1 MREGPSPA
9 RAGHGAAER
18 GHEARGEA
26 AGRDLGAVP
35 LRKGSAGSW
44 RSRGSIRATPRG
56 RPAAAERPAF
66 PGAQEALGQENR
78 GFRVPVSGRASV
90 VRAGSSAARRRGA
103 GDSAGRQPRAAG
115 RAAGRRSERR
125 AVPGLRPTRRRK
137 RKAAGPEI
145 RPGPAPGQRVPDPL
159 ARRPAPHLQRA
170 GADTLSGR
178 LAAAPPPGPRL
189 PGRPAAPARAPARSS
204 HRRAAP
210 PRAAE
215 ETRRSRAPPAAAIAG
230 GRVTTGCDAGG
241 AAAAARGSPR
251 AGGRGPRRGRAGGCR
266 SGPARAARRPPRR
279 RGDL

>member
-1 MREGPSPA
+1 MCERDPPRPERGTARPSAATRPGEKP
-9 RAGHGAAER
+9 RAGISAPCLSGRSRLVPGGAKVPSEPHHGDDQRQRSARLSR
-18 GHEARGEA
+18 GHKRPSDRKTEGSGFPFP
-26 AGRDLGAVP
+26 AGR
-35 LRKGSAGSW
+35 W
-44 RSRGSIRATPRG
+44 W
-56 RPAAAERPAF
+56 F
-66 PGAQEALGQENR
+66 GQE
-78 GFRVPVSGRASV
+78 
-90 VRAGSSAARRRGA
+90 ARRRGA
-103 GDSAGRQPRAAG
+103 GDSDRRQPRAAG

-145 RPGPAPGQRVPDPL
+145 RPGAAPGQRVPDPL

-170 GADTLSGR
+170 AADTLSGR